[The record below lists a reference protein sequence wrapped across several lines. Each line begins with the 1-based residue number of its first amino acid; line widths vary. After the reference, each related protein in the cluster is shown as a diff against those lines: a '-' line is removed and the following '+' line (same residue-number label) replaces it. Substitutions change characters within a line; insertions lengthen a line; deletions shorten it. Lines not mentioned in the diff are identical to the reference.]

1 MHLKSLTLKGFKSFA
16 SATTLKFEPGI
27 TCVVGPN
34 GSGKSNVLDALRWV
48 MGEGSAKG
56 LRGGKMEDV
65 IFAGTAGRAPL
76 GRAEVTLTI
85 DNSDGA
91 LPIDY
96 TEVSITRRMF
106 RDGASEYEINGQ
118 GCRLMDVQELLSDSG
133 IGREM
138 HVIVGQGQLAAILES
153 KPEERRAFIEEAAGV
168 LKHRKRK
175 EKAIRKLDAMQ
186 ANLTRLNDLTAEL
199 RRQLKPLGKQA
210 EIARKAQT
218 TQSELR
224 DARLRLHADDLVTQ
238 RGDIAR
244 DEADEATARRKR
256 AEVEQALEIG
266 QARQSEL
273 EDALAVDQPKLA
285 AAQETWYRLS
295 ALEERLRGTVR
306 LAVERARHL
315 SAAVEAPR
323 GGRDPDELEE
333 EAEHTAMRE
342 AELFEAVA
350 EARYTLA
357 EATERRAELERMVQ
371 AAEKAH
377 LAAVRAIADRREG
390 LARLGGQVEALRSK
404 ANATDE
410 EIERLSFTL
419 GEARERAEIAAEELA
434 IGQEE
439 SGVEDTD
446 DVALGERHTQATA
459 SLEAARARVE
469 ELVRAERQA
478 EKDIASWRARV
489 DALSLGLS
497 RKDGAG
503 ALLAASGRLPGLLGS
518 VAALLTVESG
528 AEAALAAALGPVA
541 DAVAVANPDG
551 ALEALRMLRNGD
563 EGRAGMLVGGL
574 AAPLDRAG
582 WPALPPG
589 ARWAVDLVR
598 APDALLPAV
607 HRALDRMAVVD
618 GLAEA
623 QSLVAN
629 HPDVRAVTRDG
640 DVLGAFWAVG
650 GSEKARS
657 VIEVQAAVDEANA
670 KLSAAER
677 AVEQASAALEGAR
690 AEQQARRA
698 DVDAVKEALN
708 DGKVRAARSAERL
721 NRLRAAV
728 RSAEAEVERAEHQ
741 RGKVEQAR
749 ADALTRLAELEERLA
764 VVEQEHSVDDE
775 PDSSERD
782 EYTASLASARQE
794 EMEGRLTLRTSE
806 ERHRALQGK
815 ADQLRRAARAEREAR
830 ERASRAMASR
840 KRGAT
845 IATAVVEGGE
855 LALERIA
862 RSLARAAED
871 RDGIQAQRA
880 ERERVLADVRG
891 KVRELGTELEKLTD
905 AVHRDEVLRAEQ
917 RLRLE
922 QLEVKIAETFGIGLD
937 DLVTEYGPTVPV
949 PPSPGEVA
957 EYEAAKERGED
968 VSMPPSTPYDRET
981 QARRAKR
988 AERDLSLLGKVNP
1001 LALEEFAALEER
1013 YKFLSTQLEDLK
1025 DTRRDLLTVIKEVDD
1040 KILEVFASAYEDVAR
1055 EFVTVFNVLFPG
1067 GEGRMILTEPEDM
1080 LVTGV
1085 DVEARPP
1092 GKKVKRLSLLSGGE
1106 KSLVAVAMLVAI
1118 FRARPSPFYVMDEV
1132 EAALDDTNMR
1142 RLIGLL
1148 EQLRASSQLI
1158 IITHQKPTMEIADAL
1173 YGVSMRGDGITQ
1185 VISQRLQHPGRATAG
1200 AAVVAAK
1207 ALAAAAEAAA
1217 AEAAAAPQA
1226 TAVAED
1232 AALPEDAAVPGDT
1245 AVPEDAAVL
1254 EGTVVPEDAAVPPGD
1269 DLPGAPVAVAIPNQG
1284 ATATQAEPGD
1294 TEDATAS
1301 S

>member
-1 MHLKSLTLKGFKSFA
+1 VHLKSLTLKGFKSFA

-34 GSGKSNVLDALRWV
+34 GSGKYNVLDALRWV

-65 IFAGTAGRAPL
+65 IFAGTSGRAPL

-85 DNSDGA
+85 DNTDGA
-91 LPIDY
+91 LPIEY
-96 TEVSITRRMF
+96 NEVSITRRMF
-106 RDGASEYEINGQ
+106 RDGASEYEINGN

-186 ANLTRLNDLTAEL
+186 ANLTRLTDLTAEL

-210 EIARKAQT
+210 EIARKAQSV
-218 TQSELR
+218 QSELR
-224 DARLRLHADDLVTQ
+224 DSRLRLHADDLVTQ
-238 RGDIAR
+238 RADIAR
-244 DEADEATARRKR
+244 EQADEATARRKR
-256 AEVEQALEIG
+256 AEVEQALELG
-266 QARQSEL
+266 QARQTEL
-273 EDALAVDQPKLA
+273 EDHLAVDAPMLA

-323 GGRDPDELEE
+323 GGRDPDEMEE

-357 EATERRAELERMVQ
+357 ESTERRAELERLVQ

-390 LARLGGQVEALRSK
+390 LARLAGQVEALRSNT
-404 ANATDE
+404 NATAD
-410 EIERLSFTL
+410 EIERLSTAL
-419 GEARERAEIAAEELA
+419 AEASERAEFAAQELEE
-434 IGQEE
+434 GQAATGTEE
-439 SGVEDTD
+439 GD
-446 DVALGERHTQATA
+446 DAGLDERHRRAV
-459 SLEAARARVE
+459 EANDSAKARVE
-469 ELVRAERQA
+469 ELVAAERTA
-478 EKDIASWRARV
+478 EREIASWKARV
-489 DALSLGLS
+489 DALSMGLA

-503 ALLAASGRLPGLLGS
+503 ALLAAADRLPGLLGS
-518 VAALLTVESG
+518 VAALLTVEPG

-541 DAVAVANPDG
+541 DAVAVADPTG
-551 ALEALRMLRNGD
+551 AVDALRLLRSGD
-563 EGRAGMLVGGL
+563 GGRAGMIIGG
-574 AAPLDRAG
+574 AAVSSNRSS
-582 WPALPPG
+582 WPTLPAG

-607 HRALDRMAVVD
+607 HRALDKLAVVD
-618 GLAEA
+618 ALADA
-623 QSLVAN
+623 QTLVGAY
-629 HPDVRAVTRDG
+629 PELRAVTAEG
-640 DVLGAFWAVG
+640 DVLGAHWAVG
-650 GSEKARS
+650 GSERAQS

-670 KLSAAER
+670 KLAAAER
-677 AVEQASAALEGAR
+677 SVQHSAAALEGAR

-698 DVDAVKEALN
+698 EVGVIKEEMNEA
-708 DGKVRAARSAERL
+708 KVRAARSSERL
-721 NRLRAAV
+721 NRLRQALRAAQ
-728 RSAEAEVERAEHQ
+728 AEVERATTQ
-741 RGKVEQAR
+741 RAKVEHAR
-749 ADALTRLAELEERLA
+749 EEALMKLADLEERL
-764 VVEQEHSVDDE
+764 VVVQEQEVEDE
-775 PDSSERD
+775 PDSAERD
-782 EYTASLASARQE
+782 EYTASLATSRQE
-794 EMEGRLTLRTSE
+794 EMEARLSLRTAE

-815 ADQLRRAARAEREAR
+815 ADGLRRAARAEREAR
-830 ERASRAMASR
+830 ERATRALAAR
-840 KRGAT
+840 ARGAT
-845 IATAVVEGGE
+845 VAQAVVEGGE
-855 LALERIA
+855 LALTRIA
-862 RSLARAAED
+862 ESLRRAAEE
-871 RDGIQAQRA
+871 RDVVQAQRG
-880 ERERVLADVRG
+880 ERERILTDVRG
-891 KVRELGTELEKLTD
+891 KVRELSTELEKLTD

-922 QLEVKIAETFGIGLD
+922 QLETRIAEQFGIGLD
-937 DLVTEYGPTVPV
+937 DLVAEYGPTVPV
-949 PPSPGEVA
+949 PPSPGELA

-968 VSMPPSTPYDRET
+968 VTMPPPTPYDRET

-988 AERDLSLLGKVNP
+988 AERDLTMLGKVNP

-1025 DTRRDLLTVIKEVDD
+1025 ATRRDLLVVIKEVDE
-1040 KILEVFASAYEDVAR
+1040 KILEVFAAAYTDVAR
-1055 EFVTVFNVLFPG
+1055 EFEIVFDVLFPG
-1067 GEGRMILTEPEDM
+1067 GEGRMILTEPDDM

-1185 VISQRLQHPGRATAG
+1185 VISQRIQRTDR
-1200 AAVVAAK
+1200 
-1207 ALAAAAEAAA
+1207 
-1217 AEAAAAPQA
+1217 
-1226 TAVAED
+1226 D
-1232 AALPEDAAVPGDT
+1232 AAIEQSEEDPAA
-1245 AVPEDAAVL
+1245 
-1254 EGTVVPEDAAVPPGD
+1254 
-1269 DLPGAPVAVAIPNQG
+1269 
-1284 ATATQAEPGD
+1284 
-1294 TEDATAS
+1294 
-1301 S
+1301 